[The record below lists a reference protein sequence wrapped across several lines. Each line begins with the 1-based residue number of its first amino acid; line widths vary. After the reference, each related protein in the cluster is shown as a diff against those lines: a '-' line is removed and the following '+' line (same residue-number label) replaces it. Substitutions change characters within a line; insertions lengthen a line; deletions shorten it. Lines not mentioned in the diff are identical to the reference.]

1 MDTLLDYLPV
11 ILAGL
16 SSLILFL
23 NQKWRWNILA
33 IAVIY
38 VSVFWMVLQVW
49 SPGLA
54 VVKLIAGWMA
64 GAILG
69 SAMKEDTVSLAEENK
84 VEQRFKLVIVMIMWI
99 FSFSIMQRLSTKLPI
114 PEALIWGGVLLIIMG
129 ILQISMSLQP
139 IRIIF
144 GLLVAF
150 SGFEVLYAGVEQSLL
165 VAGFLVIITLGIAL
179 IGVLFIQQE
188 EGEIV

>member
-1 MDTLLDYLPV
+1 MTSLIDILPV
-11 ILAGL
+11 LLAGL
-16 SSLILFL
+16 SSLILFI
-23 NQKWRWNILA
+23 NKKWRWNILA
-33 IAVIY
+33 MAAIY

-49 SPGLA
+49 PIGLA

-69 SAMKEDTVSLAEENK
+69 SSVKEDSDLLVEDKK
-84 VEQRFKLVIVMIMWI
+84 VEQRFKLVIVLIIWI
-99 FSFSIMQRLSTKLPI
+99 FSFSIMQSIKIRLPI
-114 PEALIWGGVLLIIMG
+114 PDPLIWGGVLLIIMG
-129 ILQISMSLQP
+129 ILQIGMSLRP
-139 IRIIF
+139 MRIIF
-144 GLLVAF
+144 GLLTAF
-150 SGFEVLYAGVEQSLL
+150 SGFEVLYAGVEQSVL

>member
-1 MDTLLDYLPV
+1 MSTLIDILPV
-11 ILAGL
+11 LLAGL
-16 SSLILFL
+16 SSLILFI
-23 NQKWRWNILA
+23 NKKWRWNILA
-33 IAVIY
+33 MAAIY

-49 SPGLA
+49 PTGLA

-69 SAMKEDTVSLAEENK
+69 SAVREDSNLLVEDKTA
-84 VEQRFKLVIVMIMWI
+84 EQRFKLVIVFIIWI
-99 FSFSIMQRLSTKLPI
+99 FSYSIMQSIKIRLPI
-114 PEALIWGGVLLIIMG
+114 PNTLIWGGVLLIITG
-129 ILQISMSLQP
+129 ILQIGMSIRP

-144 GLLVAF
+144 GLLTAF
-150 SGFEVLYAGVEQSLL
+150 SGFEVLYAGVEQSVL

-179 IGVLFIQQE
+179 VGVLFIQQE

>member
-1 MDTLLDYLPV
+1 MNSLIDILPV
-11 ILAGL
+11 LLAGL
-16 SSLILFL
+16 ASLILFI
-23 NQKWRWNILA
+23 NKKWRWNILA

-49 SPGLA
+49 STGLA
-54 VVKLIAGWMA
+54 VVKLITGWMA

-69 SAMKEDTVSLAEENK
+69 SAVKEDSELLVEDTK
-84 VEQRFKLVIVMIMWI
+84 VEQRFKLVIVLIIWI
-99 FSFSIMQRLSTKLPI
+99 FSFSIMQSIKVRLPI
-114 PEALIWGGVLLIIMG
+114 PDTLIWGGVLLIIMG
-129 ILQISMSLQP
+129 ILQIGLSVRP

-144 GLLVAF
+144 GLLTAF
-150 SGFEVLYAGVEQSLL
+150 SGFEVLYAGVEQSVL

>member
-1 MDTLLDYLPV
+1 MNSLIDILPV
-11 ILAGL
+11 LLAGL
-16 SSLILFL
+16 ASLILFI
-23 NQKWRWNILA
+23 NKKWRWNILA

-49 SPGLA
+49 STGLA

-69 SAMKEDTVSLAEENK
+69 SAVKEDSELLVEDTK
-84 VEQRFKLVIVMIMWI
+84 VEQRFKLVIVLIIWI
-99 FSFSIMQRLSTKLPI
+99 FSFSIMQSIKVRLPI
-114 PEALIWGGVLLIIMG
+114 PDTLIWGGVLLIIMG
-129 ILQISMSLQP
+129 ILQIGLSVRP

-144 GLLVAF
+144 GLLTAF
-150 SGFEVLYAGVEQSLL
+150 SGFEVLYAGVEQSVL

-179 IGVLFIQQE
+179 VGVLFIQQE

>member
-1 MDTLLDYLPV
+1 MNSLLDILPV
-11 ILAGL
+11 LLAGL
-16 SSLILFL
+16 SSLILFI
-23 NQKWRWNILA
+23 NKKWRWNILA
-33 IAVIY
+33 MAAIY

-49 SPGLA
+49 STGLA

-69 SAMKEDTVSLAEENK
+69 SAIKEDSELLVEDKN
-84 VEQRFKLVIVMIMWI
+84 VEQRFKLVIVLIIWI
-99 FSFSIMQRLSTKLPI
+99 FSFSIMQSIKIRLPI
-114 PEALIWGGVLLIIMG
+114 PDTLILGGVLLIIMG
-129 ILQISMSLQP
+129 ILQIGMSIRP

-144 GLLVAF
+144 GLLTAF
-150 SGFEVLYAGVEQSLL
+150 SGFEVLYAGVEQSVL

-179 IGVLFIQQE
+179 VGVLFIEQE

>member
-1 MDTLLDYLPV
+1 MNSLIDILPV
-11 ILAGL
+11 LLAGL
-16 SSLILFL
+16 ASLILFI
-23 NQKWRWNILA
+23 NKKWRWNILA
-33 IAVIY
+33 IAAIY

-49 SPGLA
+49 STGLA

-69 SAMKEDTVSLAEENK
+69 SAVKEDSELLVEDTK
-84 VEQRFKLVIVMIMWI
+84 VEQRFKLVIVLIIWI
-99 FSFSIMQRLSTKLPI
+99 FSFSIMQSIKVRLPI
-114 PEALIWGGVLLIIMG
+114 PDTLIWGGVLLIIMG
-129 ILQISMSLQP
+129 ILQIGLSVRP

-144 GLLVAF
+144 GLLTAF
-150 SGFEVLYAGVEQSLL
+150 SGFEVLYAGVEQSVL

-179 IGVLFIQQE
+179 VGVLFIQQE

>member
-1 MDTLLDYLPV
+1 MNSLIDILPV
-11 ILAGL
+11 LLAGL
-16 SSLILFL
+16 SSLILFI
-23 NQKWRWNILA
+23 NKKWRWNILA
-33 IAVIY
+33 MASIY

-49 SPGLA
+49 PIGLA

-69 SAMKEDTVSLAEENK
+69 SSIKEDSDLLVEDKN
-84 VEQRFKLVIVMIMWI
+84 VEQRFKLVIVLIIWI
-99 FSFSIMQRLSTKLPI
+99 FSFSIMQSIKIRLPI
-114 PEALIWGGVLLIIMG
+114 PDPLIWGGVLLIIMG
-129 ILQISMSLQP
+129 ILQIGMSLRP

-144 GLLVAF
+144 GLLTAF
-150 SGFEVLYAGVEQSLL
+150 SGFEVLYAGVEQSVL

-179 IGVLFIQQE
+179 VGVLFIQQE

>member
-1 MDTLLDYLPV
+1 MDTVIDYLPV
-11 ILAGL
+11 VLAGL
-16 SSLILFL
+16 SSLILFT
-23 NQKWRWNILA
+23 NKKWRWNILA

-54 VVKLIAGWMA
+54 VVKLISGWMA

-69 SAMKEDTVSLAEENK
+69 SAVKEESVELVEDNK
-84 VEQRFKLVIVMIMWI
+84 VEQRFKLIIVLIIWI
-99 FSFSIMQRLSTKLPI
+99 FSFSITQSISARLPI
-114 PEALIWGGVLLIIMG
+114 PDALVWGGVLLIIMG
-129 ILQISMSLQP
+129 IILIGMAVRP
-139 IRIIF
+139 IRVIF
-144 GLLVAF
+144 GLLTAF

-179 IGVLFIQQE
+179 VGVLFIQQE

>member
-1 MDTLLDYLPV
+1 MDTFLDYLPV
-11 ILAGL
+11 ALAGF
-16 SSLILFL
+16 SSLILFI
-23 NQKWRWNILA
+23 NKKWRWNILA
-33 IAVIY
+33 IALIY

-49 SPGLA
+49 STGLA
-54 VVKLIAGWMA
+54 VIKLISGWMA

-69 SAMKEDTVSLAEENK
+69 SAVKEDSLLFVEDNS
-84 VEQRFKLVIVMIMWI
+84 VEQRFKLIIVLIIWI
-99 FSFSIMQRLSTKLPI
+99 FSFSITQSIKTRLPI
-114 PEALIWGGVLLIIMG
+114 PDTLIWGGVLLIIMG
-129 ILQISMSLQP
+129 ILQIGMSVRP

-144 GLLVAF
+144 GLLTAF

>member
-1 MDTLLDYLPV
+1 MDTVLDYLPV
-11 ILAGL
+11 ALAGL
-16 SSLILFL
+16 SSLILFI
-23 NQKWRWNILA
+23 NKKWRWNIVA
-33 IAVIY
+33 IALIY

-49 SPGLA
+49 STGLA
-54 VVKLIAGWMA
+54 VIKLISGWMA

-69 SAMKEDTVSLAEENK
+69 SAVKEDSPLFVETSN
-84 VEQRFKLVIVMIMWI
+84 VEQRFKLIIVLIIWI
-99 FSFSIMQRLSTKLPI
+99 FSFSITQSIKTILPI
-114 PEALIWGGVLLIIMG
+114 PDTLIWGGVLLIIMG
-129 ILQISMSLQP
+129 ILQIGMSVRP

-144 GLLVAF
+144 GLLTAF

>member
-1 MDTLLDYLPV
+1 MDTLLNYLPV

-16 SSLILFL
+16 SSLILFI
-23 NQKWRWNILA
+23 NRKWRWNILS
-33 IAVIY
+33 IALVY

-54 VVKLIAGWMA
+54 VVKLISGWMA

-69 SAMKEDTVSLAEENK
+69 SAVKEETVSLAKENR
-84 VEQRFKLVIVMIMWI
+84 VEQRFKFVLVLIMWI
-99 FSFSIMQRLSTKLPI
+99 FSFSITQSIRARLPI
-114 PEALIWGGVLLIIMG
+114 PEPLIWGGVLLIIMG
-129 ILQISMSLQP
+129 ILQISMSVQP

-144 GLLVAF
+144 GLLTAF

-179 IGVLFIQQE
+179 MGVLFIQQE

>member
-1 MDTLLDYLPV
+1 MSFLIDFLPV
-11 ILAGL
+11 LLAGL

-23 NQKWRWNILA
+23 NKKWRWNILA
-33 IAVIY
+33 MAAIY

-49 SPGLA
+49 PIGLA

-69 SAMKEDTVSLAEENK
+69 SAVKEDSGLLVDDKK
-84 VEQRFKLVIVMIMWI
+84 VEQRFKFVIVLIIWI
-99 FSFSIMQRLSTKLPI
+99 FSFSIMQSIKIRLPI
-114 PEALIWGGVLLIIMG
+114 PDTLIWGGVLLIIMG
-129 ILQISMSLQP
+129 ILQIGMSIRP
-139 IRIIF
+139 VRIIF
-144 GLLVAF
+144 GLLTAF
-150 SGFEVLYAGVEQSLL
+150 SGFEVLYAGVEQSVL

-179 IGVLFIQQE
+179 VGVLFIQQE